1 VDSSLILLLVVG
13 LSLSQLVPHALRRR
27 QQLSSCRSVDRFSG
41 AMRVL
46 SPRTRPRTTLP
57 GAARRPLLLTSP
69 RLDLR
74 PDLAA
79 HDPAAHHPAAHHPA
93 AGRSGQGVLSTS
105 AVRVVADGRARS
117 GGGAAVVLPVSVLV
131 LSVVMLVLLAALV
144 QQSALPP
151 WALGAGTGQVGLV
164 LLALRVRARR
174 RTRSRRVPSQRVVGR
189 PLPGRLLPP
198 VTVRPTAQA
207 GAADHPPAATEP
219 VRELVLARRPA

>member
-1 VDSSLILLLVVG
+1 MDSSLILLLVVG

-79 HDPAAHHPAAHHPA
+79 HDPAAHDPA

-198 VTVRPTAQA
+198 ATVRPTAQA